1 MDGLLHWFKPDLS
14 PLACPAN
21 YSHGYNYQLG
31 QLQLLGNF
39 VQQWGFSTCKFILDQ
54 ESNIGAEVLNIGEE
68 FCVLAF
74 QLLIYSLQCHIII

>member
-14 PLACPAN
+14 PLACPGN

-39 VQQWGFSTCKFILDQ
+39 VQQ
-54 ESNIGAEVLNIGEE
+54 
-68 FCVLAF
+68 
-74 QLLIYSLQCHIII
+74 